1 MSVGK
6 YEYEF
11 LHYSIKCS
19 ILSLCSE
26 LCFCFSLH
34 IFWQCVYISGFRF
47 FKKLPSVLFK
57 YLCTQS
63 LNYFSI
69 FKRGR
74 GRGRK
79 MKKKNQTGKKKAKY
93 KGRREERI
101 HVLGNDKVSMALSWR
116 YWVRSVSLVGYLLS
130 WLRTIQVN
138 ADM

>member
-1 MSVGK
+1 
-6 YEYEF
+6 
-11 LHYSIKCS
+11 
-19 ILSLCSE
+19 
-26 LCFCFSLH
+26 
-34 IFWQCVYISGFRF
+34 
-47 FKKLPSVLFK
+47 
-57 YLCTQS
+57 
-63 LNYFSI
+63 
-69 FKRGR
+69 
-74 GRGRK
+74 